1 MSGSSGWD
9 EALVAA
15 GFVDRR
21 SGKGPSWSA
30 LAQAIGTHT
39 STLTAMRDGERSTDQ
54 ATVDKVSKAL
64 HLDPRT
70 VAKWI
75 GRTRSE
81 RDPYTP
87 PAEANLLDRDE
98 REAIDRMIELLARSK
113 MIGGSSDDRQSE
125 AEKSPLEVA
134 GRGEMTRAAR
144 TTDQPKGIRLV
155 EQDQAGEENQD
166 PGGWDE
172 A

>member
-1 MSGSSGWD
+1 MSGSSSWD

-39 STLTAMRDGERSTDQ
+39 STLTAMRDGERNTDQ

-125 AEKSPLEVA
+125 APKNPLEVA
-134 GRGEMTRAAR
+134 GQGDMTRAAR
-144 TTDQPKGIRLV
+144 STREPKGIRIR
-155 EQDQAGEENQD
+155 EQDEAGEENQD
-166 PGGWDE
+166 PGGWDG

>member
-125 AEKSPLEVA
+125 AQKSPLEA
-134 GRGEMTRAAR
+134 SGRGEMTRAAR